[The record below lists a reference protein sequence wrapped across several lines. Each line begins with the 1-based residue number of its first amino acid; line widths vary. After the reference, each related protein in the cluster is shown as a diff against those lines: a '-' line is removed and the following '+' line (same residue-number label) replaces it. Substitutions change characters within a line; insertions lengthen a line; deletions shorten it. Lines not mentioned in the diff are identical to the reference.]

1 MLSDRLYNWETL
13 EQASGY
19 LTSYEGVGKN
29 HQAQIRRDVACVS
42 SKKCQQL
49 PRDFLGVLEKVNLNR
64 YHG

>member
-1 MLSDRLYNWETL
+1 MLGDRIHNWETL

-29 HQAQIRRDVACVS
+29 HQAQKHRGVACVS

-49 PRDFLGVLEKVNLNR
+49 PRDFIGVLDKVNLDR
-64 YHG
+64 YYG